1 VSSSFAGLANEKQN
15 KIQSSCSIA
24 RNKRSAKYKN
34 YDLFCSKMIAE
45 VLRNSKL
52 EKKVG
57 TLNGKRVRAQDIAN
71 NSTY

>member
-1 VSSSFAGLANEKQN
+1 
-15 KIQSSCSIA
+15 
-24 RNKRSAKYKN
+24 
-34 YDLFCSKMIAE
+34 MIAE